1 MCRQRCISVLKQ
13 AKLNTFNISSPRNTK
28 KLTHVWSWEAELEV
42 RVDNIITS
50 HKSNAAKT

>member
-1 MCRQRCISVLKQ
+1 MCRQRSISVLKQ

-50 HKSNAAKT
+50 HKSNTAKT